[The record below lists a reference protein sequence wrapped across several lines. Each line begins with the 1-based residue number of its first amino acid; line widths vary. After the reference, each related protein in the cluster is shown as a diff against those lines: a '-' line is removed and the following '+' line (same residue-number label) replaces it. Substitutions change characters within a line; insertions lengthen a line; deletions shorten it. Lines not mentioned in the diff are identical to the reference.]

1 MITIDIPG
9 RELLRLE
16 RLVLDF
22 NGTIAED
29 GRLLAGV
36 DDRIRA
42 LHERLRITV
51 ITADTFGRVRS
62 ELRGLPGDVVVV
74 PRGEEDAAKGAHVR
88 ALGADKTVA
97 VGNGRNDR
105 LMLAE
110 AGLAIVVM
118 QGEGMAR
125 EALESADV
133 LYRDVRDALDA
144 LLYPERLV
152 ATLRA

>member
-1 MITIDIPG
+1 MITIEIPG
-9 RELLRLE
+9 RPTLRLE
-16 RLVLDF
+16 HLVLDF
-22 NGTIAED
+22 NGTIAVD

-51 ITADTFGRVRS
+51 ITADTFGRVRT
-62 ELRGLPGDVVVV
+62 ELRGLPGDLVVV

-88 ALGADKTVA
+88 SLGADQAVA

-110 AGLAIVVM
+110 AALAIVVM

-125 EALESADV
+125 QAFESADV
-133 LYRDVRDALDA
+133 LYHDVRDALDA
-144 LLYPERLV
+144 LLYPERLA